1 MSLIIRRKAGP
12 QKRGYKKEA
21 LEINNIYAVLL
32 FCFNSIIIAC
42 AKLRS
47 LNLKFV
53 LFYAFRM
60 IFLTR
65 IKLKLKLKPYG
76 APNIVLIQKYIYN
89 SSFFFG
95 HQGRLLV
102 EAAIPDFN

>member
-32 FCFNSIIIAC
+32 FCFNSIIIAAC

-47 LNLKFV
+47 LNLKLV

-76 APNIVLIQKYIYN
+76 DPNIVLIQKYIYIIAA
-89 SSFFFG
+89 FF
-95 HQGRLLV
+95 LV
-102 EAAIPDFN
+102 T